1 MEVNFSEKSVLVT
14 GAGGSIGRVLV
25 NSLMKNG
32 ATVYAVDSSDK
43 SLKNLEAEI
52 GGNGKLQTILSDL
65 QGDAVCEN
73 VVVDIPKLHG
83 LVHLAGIFEPDE
95 MIVGD
100 TEAVFDPTIEANLR
114 NIYSLFIACKPLLL
128 RSDCSR
134 VILTSSIA
142 FNRGAYL
149 HTAYS
154 AAKGG
159 VVGFMRS
166 LARREA
172 PKILVNA
179 VAPGIIDS
187 PMPAD
192 MIAKRGIENVLAQI
206 PLGRL
211 GRASEI
217 SGVIEFLLGPSAS
230 YVTGQVIN
238 ADGGLSNN

>member
-100 TEAVFDPTIEANLR
+100 TEAVFDPTIQANLR

-159 VVGFMRS
+159 W
-166 LARREA
+166 
-172 PKILVNA
+172 
-179 VAPGIIDS
+179 
-187 PMPAD
+187 
-192 MIAKRGIENVLAQI
+192 
-206 PLGRL
+206 
-211 GRASEI
+211 
-217 SGVIEFLLGPSAS
+217 
-230 YVTGQVIN
+230 
-238 ADGGLSNN
+238 

>member
-1 MEVNFSEKSVLVT
+1 MEVSFSEKSVLIT

-25 NSLMKNG
+25 YSLIKNG
-32 ATVYAVDSSDK
+32 ATIYAVDSNDE
-43 SLKNLEAEI
+43 SLQDLRAGI
-52 GGNGKLQTILSDL
+52 GADGKLQTILSDL
-65 QGDAVCEN
+65 QSDVECEN
-73 VVVDIPKLHG
+73 VVKNIPKLHG

-95 MIVGD
+95 MIAGD
-100 TEAVFDPTIEANLR
+100 TEEVFDPVLQANLR
-114 NIYSLFIACKPLLL
+114 NIYSLFIACRPLLL
-128 RSDCSR
+128 RCDCSR

-142 FNRGAYL
+142 FNRGGYS

-179 VAPGIIDS
+179 VAPGILDS
-187 PMPAD
+187 PMPAN
-192 MIAKRGIENVLAQI
+192 MIAKRGIGNVLAQI

-217 SGVIEFLLGPSAS
+217 SGVIEFLLGPNAS
-230 YVTGQVIN
+230 YVTGQLIN
-238 ADGGLSNN
+238 ADGGMSNN